1 MYKTR
6 NKPHRGIF
14 SLSLILSSRRD
25 EKPRDTFARVRVSSF
40 ARLSSFCVASI
51 PNVESSQFYFERL
64 ALTIYRTIFDSQ
76 DSSFRDASL
85 ESRISSGK
93 ARRALSSGVKAYNFQ
108 PFSFDVR
115 RNEITRS
122 FRISKIVIDTKN
134 RALKHLAF
142 ILFPLLDGR
151 PYTWQSIDS
160 FPFRDTYFPSRARF
174 SAFHRGENSVRTNER
189 LAAVKRQTRRFK
201 GWMHLTLKE
210 PHSAP
215 LSCVIF
221 QPVQAY
227 SSSPPIQP
235 EMQYGRR
242 GENNAQLAALLSFSQ
257 KSLCVC
263 APRYTNVFPRAYARS
278 VRTIAR
284 PI

>member
-142 ILFPLLDGR
+142 ILFTPLTVVGR
-151 PYTWQSIDS
+151 THGNRSI
-160 FPFRDTYFPSRARF
+160 PFLSATHIFLRERDFQLFTAVKIRF
-174 SAFHRGENSVRTNER
+174 ERTN
-189 LAAVKRQTRRFK
+189 
-201 GWMHLTLKE
+201 GW
-210 PHSAP
+210 
-215 LSCVIF
+215 
-221 QPVQAY
+221 
-227 SSSPPIQP
+227 
-235 EMQYGRR
+235 
-242 GENNAQLAALLSFSQ
+242 LL
-257 KSLCVC
+257 
-263 APRYTNVFPRAYARS
+263 
-278 VRTIAR
+278 
-284 PI
+284 

>member
-76 DSSFRDASL
+76 DSSFRDPSL

-108 PFSFDVR
+108 PFSF
-115 RNEITRS
+115 EITRS

-142 ILFPLLDGR
+142 ILFPPLTVVGR
-151 PYTWQSIDS
+151 THGNRSIS
-160 FPFRDTYFPSRARF
+160 FLSATHIFLRERDFQLFTAVKIRF
-174 SAFHRGENSVRTNER
+174 ERTN
-189 LAAVKRQTRRFK
+189 
-201 GWMHLTLKE
+201 GW
-210 PHSAP
+210 
-215 LSCVIF
+215 
-221 QPVQAY
+221 
-227 SSSPPIQP
+227 
-235 EMQYGRR
+235 
-242 GENNAQLAALLSFSQ
+242 LL
-257 KSLCVC
+257 
-263 APRYTNVFPRAYARS
+263 
-278 VRTIAR
+278 
-284 PI
+284 

>member
-14 SLSLILSSRRD
+14 SLSLSLSFFPLDETRSHAIRLPEYVYPVSRAYRASASLRFPTSSRANSTSRD
-25 EKPRDTFARVRVSSF
+25 WLWQFIGRYSIRKTRRSKIRASSRGSPPEKRGVHLARE
-40 ARLSSFCVASI
+40 LK
-51 PNVESSQFYFERL
+51 
-64 ALTIYRTIFDSQ
+64 RTIFSHFP
-76 DSSFRDASL
+76 STYV
-85 ESRISSGK
+85 E
-93 ARRALSSGVKAYNFQ
+93 
-108 PFSFDVR
+108 
-115 RNEITRS
+115 TRS

-221 QPVQAY
+221 QP
-227 SSSPPIQP
+227 I
-235 EMQYGRR
+235 
-242 GENNAQLAALLSFSQ
+242 
-257 KSLCVC
+257 
-263 APRYTNVFPRAYARS
+263 
-278 VRTIAR
+278 
-284 PI
+284 